1 VPALKRQRRSASD
14 DTATA
19 EQRWGKVMQH
29 ALRPR
34 ILRHLLKV
42 RTTSAVEL
50 SKAWG
55 VGLGIVSAH
64 LRYLR
69 DLGFITLDHR
79 TAVGSVFVYHYRVTD
94 RADAEL
100 RLWRTEA
107 VPATSLG
114 GPHAGQATA
123 LLDGP
128 ALEALQ
134 PTIDRFLA
142 ELAQLGAQTHE
153 RQLAD
158 PGRSEPVRLVVLV
171 AREHEAWAVGF
182 GTATAST
189 HGTTRGSVS
198 TPAAGSRSGRR

>member
-1 VPALKRQRRSASD
+1 
-14 DTATA
+14 
-19 EQRWGKVMQH
+19 M
-29 ALRPR
+29 
-34 ILRHLLKV
+34 
-42 RTTSAVEL
+42 EL
-50 SKAWG
+50 STAWG

-79 TAVGSVFVYHYRVTD
+79 TAVRSVFVYHYRVSD
-94 RADAEL
+94 RADVEL

-142 ELAQLGAQTHE
+142 ELAQLGAQTHK

-158 PGRSEPVRLVVLV
+158 PGRSKPVRLVVLV
-171 AREHEAWAVGF
+171 AREQTG
-182 GTATAST
+182 
-189 HGTTRGSVS
+189 
-198 TPAAGSRSGRR
+198 